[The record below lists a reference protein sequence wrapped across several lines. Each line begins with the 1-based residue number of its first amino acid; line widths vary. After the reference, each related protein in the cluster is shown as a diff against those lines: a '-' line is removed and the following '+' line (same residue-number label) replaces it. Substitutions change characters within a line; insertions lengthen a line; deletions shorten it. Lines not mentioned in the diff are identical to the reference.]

1 MNPRPVAGRGGR
13 LLQLL
18 LVLAC
23 CVMGAAPLRAEPG
36 RAGELFAALRPAVVQ
51 IRVIDLASGDK
62 ASLGSGFQIS
72 ADGLVATNFHV
83 VADAAHEPGR
93 YRLEYP
99 GDDGVAVPLQLLDVD
114 VVHDL
119 AVLRAATPLPGALV
133 QASAELAQGERIFS
147 MGNPLDLAMTIVEGT
162 YNGFVE
168 GARYRKILFSGSLN
182 PGMSGGPALNQR
194 GEVVGINVSHGGEQ
208 ISFLVPV
215 SYLAA
220 LQKRALDPER
230 AGKDMASRITDA
242 LLEDQDAYFGA
253 LLAEPWDSRPL
264 GHFRVPGSLGPSVQC
279 WGGSDEIDEELFAHI
294 GQECGSDDTV
304 FVGEDLQTGGLRYS
318 FHAYSTEDLGLVR
331 FYSLLDGQYAHSEWF
346 AATDAKQ
353 VGSFDC
359 REDFLEGRGIAWRIS
374 VCARRYTELP
384 GLFDMSVVM
393 ATTAYPQEGLVA
405 NLALNGVSEPRAR
418 EFLRRFVESVSW
430 AP

>member
-1 MNPRPVAGRGGR
+1 MSLGPAAARVGHLLR
-13 LLQLL
+13 LLA
-18 LVLAC
+18 LVC
-23 CVMGAAPLRAEPG
+23 CATGAAQARAEPG

-51 IRVIDLASGDK
+51 VRVIDLASGDK
-62 ASLGSGFQIS
+62 AVLGSGFQIS

-83 VADAAHEPGR
+83 VAEAVHEPGR
-93 YRLEYP
+93 YRIEYP
-99 GDDGVAVPLQLLDVD
+99 GEDGAAVALHLLDVD

-119 AVLRAATPLPGALV
+119 AILRAATPLPGVLA
-133 QASAELAQGERIFS
+133 QASRELSQGERIFS
-147 MGNPLDLAMTIVEGT
+147 MGNPLDLAMTIVEGN
-162 YNGFVE
+162 YNGFVA

-182 PGMSGGPALNQR
+182 SGMSGGPALNQR

-220 LQKRALDPER
+220 LQKKALDPGR
-230 AGKDMASRITDA
+230 AGKDMAARITEA
-242 LLEDQDAYFGA
+242 LLADQNGYFGA
-253 LLAEPWDSRPL
+253 LLAETWSSQPL
-264 GHFRVPGSLGPSVQC
+264 GHFRVPGSLGNTVQC
-279 WGGSDEIDEELFAHI
+279 WGASDEIDEELFAHI

-304 FVGEDLQTGGLRYS
+304 FVGEGVETGGLRYS
-318 FHAYSTEDLGLVR
+318 FHAYSSEDLGLVR

-346 AATDAKQ
+346 ADTDAEQ
-353 VGSFDC
+353 MGNFDC
-359 REDFLEGRGIAWRIS
+359 REDFLTGQGIEWRVS

-384 GLFDMSVVM
+384 GIFDMSVAMV
-393 ATTAYPQEGLVA
+393 TTSYAQEGLVA